1 MGLVLVVAPL
11 RNGALTA
18 NVIDLLGGGR
28 AIADAMAGEVAV
40 VALGSG
46 AEGVGADLIARG
58 ADDVLTWSDP
68 ALDAAPGEAGVAALG
83 AAAAATGADVILLVA
98 DTAGRDWAPRLAF
111 RLGAGLVTEATG
123 WELQDGRIRFARMV
137 FGGKAQAVQTS
148 RRSVAVATLKPGAC
162 VAREPDP
169 SRIGRVRALEVRLKP
184 STSWPTLLETV
195 VEAPKG
201 PSLDDAKRI
210 VSGGRGLGGSENFSY
225 LNELAEV
232 LGAAVGASRAA
243 VDAGWVPVTWQIGQ
257 TGKIVAPDLY
267 IAVGISGASQHLA
280 GCSQAKAIVAINTA
294 EDAPIFDRARLGV
307 IGDFR
312 EVVPALTAALRDL
325 LNS

>member
-1 MGLVLVVAPL
+1 MAQVLVVAPL

-28 AIADAMAGEVAV
+28 AIADETAGQVAV

-46 AEGVGADLIARG
+46 AEGVVGELIARG
-58 ADDVLTWSDP
+58 ADEVLTWSDP
-68 ALDAAPGEAGVAALG
+68 GLNATPGEAGVAALS
-83 AAAAATGADVILLVA
+83 AAVVATGADVILLVA

-111 RLGAGLVTEATG
+111 RIEAGLVTEATG
-123 WELQDGRIRFARMV
+123 WTLTDGKLTFTRMV
-137 FGGKAQAVQTS
+137 FGGKAQAVYTS
-148 RRSVAVATLKPGAC
+148 RRPVAVATLKPGAC
-162 VAREPDP
+162 VAREAEP
-169 SRIGRVRALEVRLKP
+169 GRTGQVRALEVRLE
-184 STSWPTLLETV
+184 SSANWPTLVETV

-210 VSGGRGLGGSENFSY
+210 VSGGRGLGGPENFSY
-225 LNELAEV
+225 LNDLADV

-307 IGDFR
+307 IGDYR
-312 EVVPALTAALRDL
+312 EVVPALTAVLREML
-325 LNS
+325 K